1 MDLLNFKPDLRTVLR
16 SPLFI
21 SRIVSIIFIIIIIA
35 CIDRDGYFA
44 GQCVFN
50 SKGSACSF
58 ALTVA
63 SFGFIFCLAYGVV
76 DILFLGIP
84 QSYRKLFVIFDLG
97 FDCFWTF
104 IFFVLFCYMTNHWQF
119 SDAKPEVL
127 NQVNLNNVRTAIAFV
142 FFSIFSWGGM
152 SYTSY
157 RRYKSVQNYN
167 QFADDV
173 TSNIHG
179 QTTDVGGSGYIDY
192 FNQPPVPVQTGFD
205 ASMAADDEFIA
216 GGQHRA
222 SDTELLT
229 S

>member
-1 MDLLNFKPDLRTVLR
+1 
-16 SPLFI
+16 
-21 SRIVSIIFIIIIIA
+21 
-35 CIDRDGYFA
+35 
-44 GQCVFN
+44 
-50 SKGSACSF
+50 
-58 ALTVA
+58 
-63 SFGFIFCLAYGVV
+63 
-76 DILFLGIP
+76 
-84 QSYRKLFVIFDLG
+84 
-97 FDCFWTF
+97 
-104 IFFVLFCYMTNHWQF
+104 
-119 SDAKPEVL
+119 
-127 NQVNLNNVRTAIAFV
+127 
-142 FFSIFSWGGM
+142 M

-157 RRYKSVQNYN
+157 RRYKSVRNYN

-222 SDTELLT
+222 GDTELLT

>member
-1 MDLLNFKPDLRTVLR
+1 MSLLNFKPDLRTVLR

-35 CIDRDGYFA
+35 CIDRDG
-44 GQCVFN
+44 
-50 SKGSACSF
+50 
-58 ALTVA
+58 
-63 SFGFIFCLAYGVV
+63 
-76 DILFLGIP
+76 
-84 QSYRKLFVIFDLG
+84 
-97 FDCFWTF
+97 FWTF
-104 IFFVLFCYMTNHWQF
+104 MFFVLFCYMTNHWQF
-119 SDAKPEVL
+119 SDAKSEVL

-157 RRYKSVQNYN
+157 HRYKSVQNYN

-179 QTTDVGGSGYIDY
+179 QTSADVDGSGYIDY

-216 GGQHRA
+216 SGQHRA